1 MNLKN
6 LPLSSVG
13 FAVCLAL
20 TGCGSDSDKSAPIVT
35 PEKQPLSVS
44 VTSLSA
50 TSEVDASS
58 TEVKVSVS
66 DESQVKSLSLL
77 VNGEKVDTIE
87 SAPWSLQWD
96 AYYWGNSSATISI
109 EAVDKD
115 NKVHNSA
122 APFNVEVT
130 NAVTDAMAFGELNET
145 LRNTDSLKV
154 SFSPVNNAEFYE
166 IQIKRDGTEQI
177 IKSDDTSAELTELLL
192 GEYNISYR
200 ATNSLEQTGPWSQ
213 PESFTLLAPE
223 APTAIEEPEIE
234 LTETGYKLTYTPP
247 ELEDGLY
254 VQLALVEQADLTTN
268 SKDGQALVFEGLK
281 PGSHQVE
288 ARIINAYGHKSAP
301 TMLNVELEAPQ
312 APENVET
319 AMVMEGDQHRVTFSW
334 ENNDNLAYYLVTTT
348 NNTTEQSTETIVTD
362 SNTLDFML
370 PAGEYSWQIQ
380 SVDIAGNESAWSNT
394 KALSVGVYDIQFEN
408 VAWSSVNVLSTLD
421 NGTVILSD
429 KGDDNWLVKLDA
441 YGNVLWE
448 KTISKPGYQPLNT
461 LLELPS
467 GELVASGSFYN
478 AGKSYGVTA
487 KFSEN
492 GDEIWYTETQN
503 NNGDRSGSITS
514 AVLWNDKYYRLQSVG
529 NYNTSYEIT
538 IQQIDLNTGE
548 IVTSTPF
555 VGDFGPYRISASEL
569 MVIDSEQLAIAG
581 TLLTE
586 TYSELTTNDINVFVA
601 KLDKTL
607 KLTHSWQGT
616 NVASPYSDY
625 FGAIKLDEQKNLL
638 VFGQEESSVNVN
650 TYKLDANLNVLA
662 AQINYLNAELD
673 VDWESAAHLTSDGS
687 VVAIG
692 MDFNSNTLY
701 SAHFDSNLAF
711 VRKDAFDS
719 PALNDGPSYV
729 LKAKDGTTIF
739 TDRVAPYSGSGLRV
753 IRTVF

>member
-234 LTETGYKLTYTPP
+234 LTEAGYKLTYKTP
-247 ELEDGLY
+247 ELEDGFY
-254 VQLALVEQADLTTN
+254 VQLALAEQADRTTN
-268 SKDGQALVFEGLK
+268 SKDGQTLVLEGLK

-288 ARIINAYGHKSAP
+288 ARIVNAYGHKSAP

-312 APENVET
+312 APANVET
-319 AMVMEGDQHRVTFSW
+319 AMVMEDDQHRVTFSW
-334 ENNDNLAYYLVTTT
+334 ENNDKLASYIVTAT
-348 NNTTEQSTETIVTD
+348 NNTTEDSFEATTD
-362 SNTLDFML
+362 SNTLELTL

-380 SVDIAGNESAWSNT
+380 SVDIAGNESA
-394 KALSVGVYDIQFEN
+394 LSDIQTINAGVYDVSFDN
-408 VAWSSVNVLSTLD
+408 VNPYEASMIST
-421 NGTVILSD
+421 SD
-429 KGDDNWLVKLDA
+429 KGHIILSQKGDNNWLAKLDA

-448 KTISKPGYQPLNT
+448 KTIDKPGSPSLNT
-461 LLELPS
+461 IVELPN
-467 GELVASGSFYN
+467 GELVASGAYYDSQ
-478 AGKSYGVTA
+478 AGISNTVTT
-487 KFSEN
+487 KLTST
-492 GDEIWYTETQN
+492 GDEIWYKETPHN
-503 NNGDRSGSITS
+503 ANGEKSASIND
-514 AVLWNDKYYRLQSVG
+514 AVLWNEQYFRLLSVQHDDLAYS
-529 NYNTSYEIT
+529 NSL
-538 IQQIDLNTGE
+538 QQVDLTTGE
-548 IVTSTPF
+548 IVNSTPF
-555 VGDFGPYRISASEL
+555 AHDFGTFTLSASHL
-569 MVIDSEQLAIAG
+569 KVIDSEQLVVAG
-581 TLLTE
+581 TLMKENESDSTIDPI
-586 TYSELTTNDINVFVA
+586 TMFTA
-601 KLDKTL
+601 KLNKDL
-607 KLTHSWQGT
+607 QVTHSWRSANTSADGL
-616 NVASPYSDY
+616 S
-625 FGAIKLDEQKNLL
+625 GLLLDSQNNLL
-638 VFGQEESSVNVN
+638 LFGVDMYHSVHS
-650 TYKLDANLNVLA
+650 YKLDQNLNALAVNSKVLFFDLS
-662 AQINYLNAELD
+662 LNNALH
-673 VDWESAAHLTSDGS
+673 VNADGS
-687 VVAIG
+687 VSGIG
-692 MDFNSNTLY
+692 ENPSTDLIVNISFDPNLAYVGETPVFNSTL
-701 SAHFDSNLAF
+701 SDKPQWTFREADGSTVMAERTAPTHGLRI
-711 VRKDAFDS
+711 VRK
-719 PALNDGPSYV
+719 V
-729 LKAKDGTTIF
+729 L
-739 TDRVAPYSGSGLRV
+739 
-753 IRTVF
+753 